1 MEQSLEIV
9 PGTGTVFED
18 MAVVAATVGT
28 AVVVAVTGADVA
40 VGVVAVAG
48 ADVAVGVVAV
58 AGADVA
64 VTVGAT
70 VVVAGADVAVGVVV
84 VAGAVVAV
92 VGTFLQPRPGGGS
105 ADAYWVAATTT
116 EIATAVAITASLF
129 ALVTSCSPS
138 YSRGL
143 LVNIRPMRP
152 FLTFTKT

>member
-9 PGTGTVFED
+9 TGTGNVFED

-28 AVVVAVTGADVA
+28 AVVVAVT
-40 VGVVAVAG
+40 G

-143 LVNIRPMRP
+143 LVNIRPKP
-152 FLTFTKT
+152 FPQGYQNVTKRTTS